1 MWLLEDL
8 LSSPLVPHNNYIR
21 VKYEDLQANPIKTII
36 DLYDF
41 IGVPVSTEMLE
52 EAKQHFNAKGKQG
65 KTYRSSDFDNGDLK
79 RLPLKI
85 KTEIEYKCEGVLNI
99 LNYSS

>member
-1 MWLLEDL
+1 MWFLEDL

-52 EAKQHFNAKGKQG
+52 EAKQHFNAEQNKKYGIKQVVFYAP
-65 KTYRSSDFDNGDLK
+65 TVRHL
-79 RLPLKI
+79 
-85 KTEIEYKCEGVLNI
+85 
-99 LNYSS
+99 